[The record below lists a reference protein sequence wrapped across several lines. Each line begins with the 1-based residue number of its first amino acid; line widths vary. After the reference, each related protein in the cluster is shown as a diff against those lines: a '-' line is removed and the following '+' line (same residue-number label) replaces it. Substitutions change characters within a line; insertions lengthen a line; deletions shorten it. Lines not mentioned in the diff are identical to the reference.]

1 MVNHGTSG
9 LPVVDASRGGRIV
22 GTFSS
27 SDLRTLSSEHLG
39 ALGLPTAEFLALEHG
54 TEYWGVAHDEGA
66 APPAAEAG
74 RAFAAERRRSHAERL
89 AHGRPGHEV
98 GQATPCISPN
108 DTVAAALGVLV
119 ARKVH
124 RVWVLDQYER
134 PVGVVTMTDVL
145 KLVYDGKVYSARA

>member
-1 MVNHGTSG
+1 MVFHGTSG
-9 LPVVDASRGGRIV
+9 LPVVDASRGGRLV

-66 APPAAEAG
+66 APAAEAG
-74 RAFAAERRRSHAERL
+74 RAFAAGRRRSHAEHL
-89 AHGRPGHEV
+89 THGKPGHEV
-98 GQATPCISPN
+98 GQAIPCVSPS
-108 DTVAAALGVLV
+108 DTVAAALGVIV
-119 ARKVH
+119 SRRVH
-124 RVWVLDQYER
+124 RAWIVDEYER

-145 KLVYDGKVYSARA
+145 KLVYDSVAARA